1 MTKFTLDYPSIKALS
16 KLVNKEN
23 LAEIEVG
30 NGDDYVR
37 ITRTLAGNVVAS
49 APAVAP
55 APTPV
60 PADIPTPQV
69 TTPVETKSDDGQEK
83 EIAGAVKS
91 PIVGTVYMAPSPD
104 ADVFIKVGD
113 TVKKGDTLLIVEAMK
128 VMNPITAPADGT
140 VKEIL
145 VSDSQPVEFDQPLV
159 VLS

>member
-1 MTKFTLDYPSIKALS
+1 MTKFTLDYPSIKSLS

-30 NGDDYVR
+30 NGEDYVR
-37 ITRTLAGNVVAS
+37 ITKTLAGNVVAS

-55 APTPV
+55 TPAPI

-69 TTPVETKSDDGQEK
+69 TTPVETKSEDAGEK
-83 EIAGAVKS
+83 DIAGAVKS

-128 VMNPITAPADGT
+128 VMNPITAPTDGT

-145 VSDSQPVEFDQPLV
+145 VSDGQPVEFDQPLV